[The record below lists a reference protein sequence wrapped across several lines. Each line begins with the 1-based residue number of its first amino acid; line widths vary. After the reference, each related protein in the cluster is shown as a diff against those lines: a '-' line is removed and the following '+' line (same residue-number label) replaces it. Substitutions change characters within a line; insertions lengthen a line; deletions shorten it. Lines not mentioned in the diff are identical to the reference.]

1 MDAAPN
7 KFGSMDQAG
16 GSSSDPQDCL
26 DTSEE
31 AGVRGFRR
39 VPGTQGDDLHL
50 PGGCHQPRAVG
61 GSKKPFHFYDL
72 MCRLISTMLLYMT
85 YEENFLLNVLWLY
98 D

>member
-1 MDAAPN
+1 M
-7 KFGSMDQAG
+7 GSVG

-39 VPGTQGDDLHL
+39 VPGPQGDDLHL

-61 GSKKPFHFYDL
+61 GSREPFHFYDL

-85 YEENFLLNVLWLY
+85 YEVLFLLKCFMAT
-98 D
+98 